1 MATRILL
8 VDDDPAGAELTA
20 AALHELGYGSGVSM
34 ASDGEEA
41 LDFLFRRGPFS
52 SAPDAPPSVV
62 LLDLKMP
69 KVDGHEVL
77 RQIRAD
83 PRLRRTRVVVL
94 TSSDQEAD
102 IKRSHELGSDAYLVK
117 PTSIVELI
125 DQLGRLSPDW
135 HQVSDTTTPKNP

>member
-1 MATRILL
+1 MNPPPRILL
-8 VDDDPAGAELTA
+8 IDDDPAGAELTI
-20 AALHELGYGSGVSM
+20 AALHELGLGQNIVV

-41 LDFLFRRGPFS
+41 LDYLFRRNSFTH
-52 SAPDAPPSVV
+52 APDSPPSVV

-83 PRLRRTRVVVL
+83 PRLARTHVVVL

-102 IKRSHELGSDAYLVK
+102 IARSRELGTDAYLVK

-125 DQLGRLSPDW
+125 EQLSRLASRW
-135 HQVSDTTTPKNP
+135 A